1 MARKRWGVDSAAP
14 ADAALLKCVETSYGF
29 PSYWGRY
36 LTETQG
42 SGLTKKEIQFL
53 QSKEIKILPIYNVF
67 MQAISYENGWTA
79 ARCQEMQH

>member
-42 SGLTKKEIQFL
+42 SVLTKKENPIFT
-53 QSKEIKILPIYNVF
+53 IKGNKNSAYI
-67 MQAISYENGWTA
+67 
-79 ARCQEMQH
+79 